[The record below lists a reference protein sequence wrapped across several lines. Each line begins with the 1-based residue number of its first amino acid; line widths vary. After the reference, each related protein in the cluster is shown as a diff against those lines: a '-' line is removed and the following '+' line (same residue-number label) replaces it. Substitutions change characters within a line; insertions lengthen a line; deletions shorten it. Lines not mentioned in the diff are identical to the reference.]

1 MYIKQLECFVQ
12 LCETLNFNTTAELLY
27 ISQPAVSH
35 QIKTLEE
42 ELGLKLFTR
51 SKREVA
57 LTPAGLSFYNDIKD
71 ILTKT
76 NLAIAKAKN
85 YSKDF
90 KSNFSICC
98 EGNLLELEL
107 LPRILNEFTAEN
119 SSVQMYMKHGDYK
132 ECRNA
137 LLSQKQDVIFTV
149 EENIMDF
156 PNIHYEQL
164 ICGRFVCVLP
174 PGNPLSL
181 HSTIS
186 LQHLQEESLIL
197 LDPIKSPPEM
207 SRFQNEIQLFCPNAT
222 TYYCDSSVI
231 CYTMIKGNMGIA
243 VMPDFVC
250 PNDSQVRVIP
260 LDVPYGIS
268 YGIAWNTNNP
278 KSEIKYFLKTAK
290 AIYDKLERP
299 TMMP

>member
-1 MYIKQLECFVQ
+1 MYIRQLECFVQ

-42 ELGLKLFTR
+42 ELGLKLFIR
-51 SKREVA
+51 SKRDVS

-76 NLAIAKAKN
+76 NLAIAKARN

-107 LPRILNEFTAEN
+107 LPCILNEFTAEN
-119 SSVQMYMKHGDYK
+119 AYSQLYIKHGDYK
-132 ECRNA
+132 ESRNA
-137 LLSQKQDVIFTV
+137 LLSQKHDIIFTV
-149 EENIMDF
+149 EENIMDY
-156 PNIHYEQL
+156 PEIHYEQL
-164 ICGRFVCVLP
+164 IWGRFVCVLSSS
-174 PGNPLSL
+174 NPLSL
-181 HSTIS
+181 NSTIS
-186 LQHLQEESLIL
+186 LKHLQEESLIL

-250 PNDSQVRVIP
+250 PNDSKVKVIP
-260 LDVPYGIS
+260 LDIPYRIS
-268 YGIAWNTNNP
+268 YGIAWNASNS
-278 KSEIKYFLKTAK
+278 KSEIRSFLKTAK
-290 AIYDKLERP
+290 AIYEKSVPPAGVL
-299 TMMP
+299 